1 MKWINLNEQ
10 TVKILWIHF
19 SYNNKLEEEKTFKI
33 HIAEIENV
41 LKIWRMRDLTIERK
55 IVIFKLHAICKVV
68 YLALIETVAAIT
80 AEHLDIIKNNFI

>member
-1 MKWINLNEQ
+1 MKWINFNEQ

-41 LKIWRMRDLTIERK
+41 LKIWRMRDLTIEGK
-55 IVIFKLHAICKVV
+55 IVIFKLHAIFKVV

>member
-1 MKWINLNEQ
+1 MNKLLKFYEYN
-10 TVKILWIHF
+10 F

-41 LKIWRMRDLTIERK
+41 LKIWRMRDLTIEGK